1 MANNLYLMWMLPVH
15 YLSDISFNSVKGPT
29 NAILWTCLGLSLL
42 VSLTLFILM
51 FLLSKISSEPLKD
64 GFKSTGW
71 FDGQSLK
78 SISKR

>member
-1 MANNLYLMWMLPVH
+1 MANNLSLMWMLSVH
-15 YLSDISFNSVKGPT
+15 SLSDISFNSVKGT

-42 VSLTLFILM
+42 VSFTLFILM
-51 FLLSKISSEPLKD
+51 FLLSKMKSEPLKD
-64 GFKSTGW
+64 EFKSTGW